1 MRWDLCRPKLAPRL
15 TPSSQTHSMI
25 TQSVRQVIVQNIH
38 QPSNWRSSHRQNH
51 HSNLDLGRH
60 SPSIVLFEADVI
72 SSEAVGESFK
82 APASLLPML
91 SNACI
96 VVEPFTHVQRHV
108 LPIKLVIEFGVVVVG
123 IVVGIMP
130 VISDGRRGRSR
141 RAVARGR
148 VVGSPT
154 KSVSC
159 DRKAML

>member
-1 MRWDLCRPKLAPRL
+1 MLCNA
-15 TPSSQTHSMI
+15 
-25 TQSVRQVIVQNIH
+25 SV
-38 QPSNWRSSHRQNH
+38 
-51 HSNLDLGRH
+51 
-60 SPSIVLFEADVI
+60 
-72 SSEAVGESFK
+72 
-82 APASLLPML
+82 
-91 SNACI
+91 
-96 VVEPFTHVQRHV
+96 VVEPVTPVQLRV
-108 LPIKLVIEFGVVVVG
+108 RMIKLVIEFGVVVVG